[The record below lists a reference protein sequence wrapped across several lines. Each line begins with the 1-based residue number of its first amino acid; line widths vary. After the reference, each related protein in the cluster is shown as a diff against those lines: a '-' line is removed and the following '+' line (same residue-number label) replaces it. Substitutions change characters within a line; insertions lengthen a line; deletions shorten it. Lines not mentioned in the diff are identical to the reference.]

1 MFLFIYIYIHSVWE
15 INVGICKL
23 STLVAVSR
31 SKNYAKKERHL
42 NFAKPLAKIR
52 CVRTQTGVS
61 VATFYLRYTRSS
73 ATVEAEKFP
82 FNKCLLCESCTFCHA
97 RSAVLSRARP
107 ARYMEWTSFWPK

>member
-1 MFLFIYIYIHSVWE
+1 MFLFIYIYIAFGKSMSAFASFPHLW
-15 INVGICKL
+15 L
-23 STLVAVSR
+23 SLGQKTMQ
-31 SKNYAKKERHL
+31 KKERHL

-107 ARYMEWTSFWPK
+107 ARYMEWTSFWHK